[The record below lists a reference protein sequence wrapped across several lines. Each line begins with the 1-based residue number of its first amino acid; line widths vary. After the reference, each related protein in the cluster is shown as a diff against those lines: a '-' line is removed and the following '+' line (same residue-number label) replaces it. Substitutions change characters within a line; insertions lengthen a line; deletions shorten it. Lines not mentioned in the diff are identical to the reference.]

1 MNRTWTLR
9 PPDLEISHR
18 LMKQLNLSPPA
29 AQILSTREV
38 RTPEQGERF
47 ISPSLSHLHSP
58 FLMKDMDRAVDRLME
73 AVINHETIM
82 VYGDYDVDGITST
95 TILVAFLRELG
106 VNPRYYIPH
115 RVTEGYGLNI
125 ESVKR
130 FGAEGVNLLITAD
143 CGVSNRLEIQKASEL
158 GMDTLVIDHH
168 EIPDDLPPARAILNP
183 KQKDC
188 PFPFDRLSGVGVAF
202 QVLIG
207 LRVRLRERG
216 YWQAGSPP
224 NLKKYLDLVCLGTIA
239 DMVPLLDE
247 NRILVKFGLEELTS
261 GRRTG
266 IKALKAISGLE
277 KQTIKTGHVA
287 FKLSP
292 RLNACGRLDYAG
304 KAVELLLTESDEE
317 ANRIASDI
325 DRLNSQRQIM
335 EDQILDEILRD
346 IERFPEVLRRSSLL
360 FSSSHW
366 HPGVIGIVASRL
378 VERFGKAAFLIA
390 VNQDNLGRGSARSTD
405 GLDLYQTLL
414 RCRELLVGF
423 GGHRAAAGFTIRS
436 EFIEDLR
443 NHLESVISKEV
454 ADKTIRPEIAID
466 VEVTLE
472 EIDRRLIEDLIMFEP
487 HGVGNPRPLF
497 LSKNVAVCDSRIVG
511 ADSLKLKVKDKQI
524 FDAIGFRMADRLPLT
539 SGPID
544 LVFVPQLNQ
553 WMGSEKIQLEVK
565 DLAPHTAH

>member
-1 MNRTWTLR
+1 M
-9 PPDLEISHR
+9 E
-18 LMKQLNLSPPA
+18 QLKLSPLA

-38 RTPEQGERF
+38 KTPEEGERF
-47 ISPSLSHLHSP
+47 IRPSLSHLHSP
-58 FLMKDMDRAVDRLME
+58 FLMKDMDCAVDRLME
-73 AVINHETIM
+73 SVNNNETIM

-95 TILVAFLRELG
+95 AILVAFLRELG
-106 VNPRYYIPH
+106 ANPRYQIPH

-125 ESVKR
+125 DSVKR
-130 FGAEGVNLLITAD
+130 FAAEGVNLLITAD
-143 CGVSNRLEIQKASEL
+143 CGVSNGLEIQEAAEL
-158 GMDTLVIDHH
+158 GMDTIVIDHH
-168 EIPDDLPPARAILNP
+168 EIPNDLPPARAILNP
-183 KQKDC
+183 KQEGC

-224 NLKKYLDLVCLGTIA
+224 NLRKYLDLVCLGTIA

-266 IKALKAISGLE
+266 IKALKAISGL
-277 KQTIKTGHVA
+277 KGKAITTGHVA
-287 FKLSP
+287 FQLSP
-292 RLNACGRLDYAG
+292 RLNACGRLDHAG

-325 DRLNSQRQIM
+325 DRLNSQRQMM
-335 EDQILDEILRD
+335 ENQTLDEILKE
-346 IERFPEVLRRSSLL
+346 IERCPEILGRSSLL

-378 VERFGKAAFLIA
+378 VERFGKTAVLIA

-405 GLDLYQTLL
+405 GLDLYRTLI

-423 GGHRAAAGFTIRS
+423 GGHRAAAGFTIKS
-436 EFIEDLR
+436 ELIEDLR
-443 NHLESVISKEV
+443 NHVESVISEEV
-454 ADKTIRPEIAID
+454 MDETIRPGIAID
-466 VEVTLE
+466 AEVTLE
-472 EIDRRLIEDLIMFEP
+472 EIDRRLVEDLMMFEP

-497 LSKNVAVCDSRIVG
+497 LSKNVAVCDRRIVG

-524 FDAIGFRMADRLPLT
+524 FDAIGFRMGDRLPLT

-544 LVFVPQLNQ
+544 LVFVPQLNH
-553 WMGSEKIQLEVK
+553 WMGSEKIQLEVR
-565 DLAPHTAH
+565 DLAPHTAR